1 MKKINLK
8 KAAAIAMSLI
18 MVLGVA
24 SCGAEE
30 EKSDANGEAEEAVDY
45 ENSER
50 IKEIKDSGN
59 S

>member
-18 MVLGVA
+18 MVLGIA

-30 EKSDANGEAEEAVDY
+30 EKPDANGEAEEAVDY

-50 IKEIKDSGN
+50 IKEIKALQ
-59 S
+59 